1 MTAFGRGTHSTATEN
16 WTVEIRSVNHR
27 FADINVKLPRK
38 IAALEE
44 RIKKSIADYYSR
56 GRVDAFIDR
65 VEKPGSLAQL
75 APNLPFARDY
85 FNCLLTIKN
94 ELGLSGAPEL
104 AMFAARPEI
113 VAAPEEQENDIE
125 EIWSRLRTALDA
137 ALGHAA
143 MMRENEGLFLRHD
156 IAARLAA
163 FAATL
168 SVIEAVKT
176 ELLEKRKAALKE
188 RLERLLEGMPID
200 PMRLAQ
206 EGAILA
212 DRADITEELVR
223 LGSHLAQFRSF
234 LDLEEPIGRRLDFLT
249 QEMLREL
256 NTMGAKINDA
266 GVAHQI
272 VELKNELEKI
282 REQVQNIE

>member
-1 MTAFGRGTHSTATEN
+1 
-16 WTVEIRSVNHR
+16 
-27 FADINVKLPRK
+27 
-38 IAALEE
+38 
-44 RIKKSIADYYSR
+44 
-56 GRVDAFIDR
+56 
-65 VEKPGSLAQL
+65 
-75 APNLPFARDY
+75 
-85 FNCLLTIKN
+85 
-94 ELGLSGAPEL
+94 
-104 AMFAARPEI
+104 
-113 VAAPEEQENDIE
+113 
-125 EIWSRLRTALDA
+125 
-137 ALGHAA
+137 

-156 IAARLAA
+156 IAARLDA